1 MTNDNIRNDRG
12 FAQDPGRLAD
22 LAERIAAK
30 SLSPVDLVQHYLDR
44 ITEVDPSVQAWREL
58 DGERALRLARERAD
72 EAQQG
77 RIRGPLHGIPVGIK
91 DIIDVEGLPTR
102 CNSKSREMAP
112 PASADAEIVLQLK
125 TQGAIMLGK
134 AHTTEFA
141 YFDPSPA
148 RNPWNVEHTPG
159 GSSSG
164 SAAAVGAGMVPLALG
179 TQTTASL
186 NRPAAYCGIA
196 GFKPSTRSIPGFGVS
211 PLASSY
217 DTVGFYGGRVADA
230 VYAYRAVQP
239 PYVGAGKPDPDDAA
253 IEVVLLDDPLI
264 SDAATDST
272 TAYEEMAGRIEQ
284 AGYSVTRATPP
295 FDFEQFRQVYWQTQI
310 FEMARTLRHFLDL
323 EPGQIGARLLETLG
337 DGLKVTEA
345 DYLDMRGELDQLRAA
360 FFGTF
365 KPNQVFLWPAAPATA
380 PRGLESTGDPR
391 YIAPWTALGGPI
403 VTIPAGRGDNGL
415 PLGCILCGSP
425 GDDARLAAAAV
436 ALAEVCEESAL

>member
-1 MTNDNIRNDRG
+1 MTSDNIRNDRG

-22 LAERIAAK
+22 LAERVADK

-44 ITEVDPSVQAWREL
+44 ISEVDPSVQAWREL
-58 DGERALRLARERAD
+58 DSERALRIARERAD

-134 AHTTEFA
+134 VHTTEFA

-148 RNPWNVEHTPG
+148 RNPWNIEHTPG

-164 SAAAVGAGMVPLALG
+164 SGAAVGAGMVPLALG

-196 GFKPSTRSIPGFGVS
+196 AFKPSTRSIPGFGVA

-230 VYAYRAVQP
+230 VFVYRAVQA
-239 PYVGAGKPDPDDAA
+239 PYIHATPDDVA

-264 SDAATDST
+264 SDAAADS
-272 TAYEEMAGRIEQ
+272 AAAWQAMAGRIDQ
-284 AGYSVTRATPP
+284 AGYTVTRATAP
-295 FDFEQFRQVYWQTQI
+295 FAFEHLRNLHWQTQI
-310 FEMARTLRHFLDL
+310 FEMARTVRHFLDL

-337 DGLKVTEA
+337 DGLKVSEA
-345 DYLDMRGELDQLRAA
+345 NYLDMRSELDQLRAA
-360 FFGTF
+360 FFGAF
-365 KPNQVFLWPAAPATA
+365 KPNQIFLWPAAPATA

-391 YIAPWTALGGPI
+391 YIAPWTALGGPM

-415 PLGCILCGSP
+415 PLGCILCGRP
-425 GDDARLAAAAV
+425 GDDARLATTAER
-436 ALAEVCEESAL
+436 LAEACEESAL